1 MCEAS
6 CSQTVKWPDTFGT
19 FWNNSPPELLI
30 PIGYCGLKSRS
41 VRIEVFAGQCSSFA
55 SSAAA
60 FSAGCRR
67 LGLLLPS
74 TKARN
79 FRAEKGLVKF
89 WWHNVTWAQM
99 VVSYGF
105 SDSSYR
111 RAWQGKSM
119 EIHFFSGLWSSQTT
133 QRSKASSLWLHQR
146 LFGHSSR
153 TPTNAGS
160 SLCSLASKQAL
171 KGFCLSCRSKAKV

>member
-67 LGLLLPS
+67 LGLLSP
-74 TKARN
+74 
-79 FRAEKGLVKF
+79 
-89 WWHNVTWAQM
+89 
-99 VVSYGF
+99 
-105 SDSSYR
+105 
-111 RAWQGKSM
+111 
-119 EIHFFSGLWSSQTT
+119 
-133 QRSKASSLWLHQR
+133 LHQGAKFQGR
-146 LFGHSSR
+146 EG
-153 TPTNAGS
+153 AGQILMAQCDVS
-160 SLCSLASKQAL
+160 PNG
-171 KGFCLSCRSKAKV
+171 GFIWFQ